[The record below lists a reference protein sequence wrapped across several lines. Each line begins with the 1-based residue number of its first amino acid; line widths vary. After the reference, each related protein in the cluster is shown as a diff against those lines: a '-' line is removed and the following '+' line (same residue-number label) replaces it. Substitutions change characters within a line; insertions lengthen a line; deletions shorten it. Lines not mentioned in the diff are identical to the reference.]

1 MCPYQPRL
9 KRKDLPE
16 GSFKD
21 SAVQVEIDKDM
32 VVRNLP
38 LEQQG
43 LPESYLVVKNMMMS
57 SAGERNS

>member
-1 MCPYQPRL
+1 M

-57 SAGERNS
+57 SAGERKS